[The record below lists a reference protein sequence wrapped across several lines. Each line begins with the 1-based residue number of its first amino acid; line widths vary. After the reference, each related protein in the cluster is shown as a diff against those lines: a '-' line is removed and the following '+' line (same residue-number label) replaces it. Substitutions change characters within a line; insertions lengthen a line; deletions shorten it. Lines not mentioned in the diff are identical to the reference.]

1 MLLLASA
8 ITLAVFTSIGFSNP
22 NQDWVQA
29 LKDGRGTSAPLAAK
43 PASEAS
49 PAYASPAGADR
60 LPPEALP
67 TAEER
72 SMAARVPERIPTST
86 YQQVREPTPSPVP
99 CSSSPSIESPTWDVV
114 SGQSERGECLGE
126 SWEGRG
132 EQVRGVGLDDYC
144 STTSRW

>member
-22 NQDWVQA
+22 TQAWAQA
-29 LKDGRGTSAPLAAK
+29 LKDDQGTSAPSAAE

-49 PAYASPAGADR
+49 PSYAPPAGGNRPAT
-60 LPPEALP
+60 EALP

-99 CSSSPSIESPTWDVV
+99 CSSSPSMESPTGDVV
-114 SGQSERGECLGE
+114 SGQ
-126 SWEGRG
+126 
-132 EQVRGVGLDDYC
+132 V
-144 STTSRW
+144 

>member
-29 LKDGRGTSAPLAAK
+29 LKDDRGTSAPLAAE

-49 PAYASPAGADR
+49 PGYASPAGADR

-72 SMAARVPERIPTST
+72 SMAMRVPERIPTST

-114 SGQSERGECLGE
+114 SGQSERGERLGE

-132 EQVRGVGLDDYC
+132 EQVRGVSLDDYC
-144 STTSRW
+144 STTSRR